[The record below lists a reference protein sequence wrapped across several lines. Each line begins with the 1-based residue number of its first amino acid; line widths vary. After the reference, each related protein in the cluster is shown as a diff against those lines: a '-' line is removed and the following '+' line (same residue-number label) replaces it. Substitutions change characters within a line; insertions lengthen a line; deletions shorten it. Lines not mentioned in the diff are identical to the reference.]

1 MRSMT
6 RVTVWGQRVSSR
18 ALLLLTAHCSVL
30 TAQVTA
36 VRAGTLADV
45 QTGQLLRHQLIL
57 IEGDRITAV
66 RSDDGKVPAGAR
78 VIELSN
84 HTVVPGL
91 IDLHTHLMDQMTAS
105 PLDPLARSGAQMAFD
120 GARNTRRTLEAGFTT
135 VRDMGTWRVFTDAA
149 LRDAINAGIVAGP
162 RMAVAGAY
170 VTVSG
175 GGGELTGLAPDVR
188 LPDEMRAG
196 VANSADEVRQRVRQ
210 LLGGGADFIKV
221 IATGAVLTLGTRP
234 GAAEY
239 SEAEIRAAVEEA
251 GERGAFVAAHAHGA
265 DGIKRAI
272 RAGVRTI
279 DHGSFLDAE
288 GIALMKAQGTWLVA
302 DVWNGDYIEEIG
314 RRDGWPEEYLRKNS
328 ETVEAQ
334 RDGFRKA
341 LAQGVKI
348 AYGTDAGVYPH
359 GMNGR
364 QLATMV
370 GLGMTPMA
378 ALQSATIE
386 AARVLGWEDRVGSIT
401 AGKFAD
407 LVAVPGEGLGNL
419 AAFAEVGFV
428 MKGGAVIKESA
439 RP

>member
-1 MRSMT
+1 
-6 RVTVWGQRVSSR
+6 
-18 ALLLLTAHCSVL
+18 
-30 TAQVTA
+30 
-36 VRAGTLADV
+36 
-45 QTGQLLRHQLIL
+45 
-57 IEGDRITAV
+57 
-66 RSDDGKVPAGAR
+66 
-78 VIELSN
+78 
-84 HTVVPGL
+84 
-91 IDLHTHLMDQMTAS
+91 
-105 PLDPLARSGAQMAFD
+105 
-120 GARNTRRTLEAGFTT
+120 
-135 VRDMGTWRVFTDAA
+135 
-149 LRDAINAGIVAGP
+149 
-162 RMAVAGAY
+162 
-170 VTVSG
+170 
-175 GGGELTGLAPDVR
+175 
-188 LPDEMRAG
+188 
-196 VANSADEVRQRVRQ
+196 
-210 LLGGGADFIKV
+210 
-221 IATGAVLTLGTRP
+221 
-234 GAAEY
+234 
-239 SEAEIRAAVEEA
+239 
-251 GERGAFVAAHAHGA
+251 
-265 DGIKRAI
+265 
-272 RAGVRTI
+272 
-279 DHGSFLDAE
+279 
-288 GIALMKAQGTWLVA
+288 
-302 DVWNGDYIEEIG
+302 VWNGDYIEEIG

>member
-1 MRSMT
+1 MGSMT
-6 RVTVWGQRVSSR
+6 RITFLANR
-18 ALLLLTAHCSVL
+18 ASFWILLLFTSHSSLLA
-30 TAQVTA
+30 AQVTA
-36 VRAGTLADV
+36 VRAGVLADV
-45 QTGQLLRHQLIL
+45 QTGRLLPRQLIL

-66 RSDDGKVPAGAR
+66 RADDGKVPAGAR
-78 VIELSN
+78 VIDLSGW
-84 HTVVPGL
+84 TVVPGL
-91 IDLHTHLMDQMTAS
+91 IDLHTHLMDQMSAD
-105 PLDPLARSGAQMAFD
+105 PLAPLARSAAQMAFD
-120 GARNTRRTLEAGFTT
+120 GARNARRTLEAGFTT

-149 LRDAINAGIVAGP
+149 LRDAINAGIVPGP
-162 RMAVAGAY
+162 RMVVAGAY

-196 VANSADEVRQRVRQ
+196 VANTADEVRQRVRE

-239 SEAEIRAAVEEA
+239 SEAELRAAVEEA

-265 DGIKRAI
+265 EGIKRAI
-272 RAGVRTI
+272 RAGVRTV
-279 DHGSFLDAE
+279 DHGSFLDDE
-288 GIALMKAQGTWLVA
+288 GIALMKARGAWLVA
-302 DVWNGDYIEEIG
+302 DVWNGDYIEEVG
-314 RRDGWPEEYLRKNS
+314 RRDGWPEEYLRKNA
-328 ETVEAQ
+328 ETVEVQ

-341 LAQGVKI
+341 LAQGVKV

-370 GLGMTPMA
+370 GLGMTAMG

-386 AARVLGWEDRVGSIT
+386 AARAIGWEDRVGSI
-401 AGKFAD
+401 APGRFAD
-407 LVAVPGEGLGNL
+407 LVAVPGDELGAL

-428 MKGGAVIKESA
+428 MKGGEVVKQSA